1 MSVTQRDRGAVALIA
16 GLQTRGVEYV
26 MVGVLG
32 GDQGGYADGG
42 GVTTA
47 DIAEW
52 AEFGIGQPMRSWLR
66 AWADTHEADVRRFA
80 REELKAVKAGNRTM
94 RQAHA
99 RMGVWIVGQ
108 IQARIAAGIEPE
120 NAPSTIAQKGSSKPL
135 IDTGIFRAS
144 ITSRVV

>member
-1 MSVTQRDRGAVALIA
+1 MSVHQRDRGAVALVA
-16 GLQTRGVEYV
+16 SLRTPGVEYV
-26 MVGVLG
+26 EVGVLG
-32 GDQGGYADGG
+32 ADRGTYDG

-66 AWADTHEADVRRFA
+66 AWADMNEAAVRRFA
-80 REELKAVKAGNRTM
+80 REELKAVKAGSRTM